1 MEIVNVRINELFLFK
16 SKSENQ
22 YVNNMKLS
30 KKNLIKLIK
39 KWILILNS
47 IDSSLGFSTIQPR
60 V

>member
-22 YVNNMKLS
+22 YVNNIKLS

-47 IDSSLGFSTIQPR
+47 ID
-60 V
+60 

>member
-47 IDSSLGFSTIQPR
+47 ID
-60 V
+60 